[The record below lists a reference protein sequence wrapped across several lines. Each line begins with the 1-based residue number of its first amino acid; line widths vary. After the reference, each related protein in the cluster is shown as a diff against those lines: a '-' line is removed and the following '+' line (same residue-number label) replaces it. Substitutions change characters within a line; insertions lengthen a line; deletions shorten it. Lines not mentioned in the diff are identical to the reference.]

1 MFFSASV
8 EYEVMQAV
16 ILAGERGAPLY
27 PLTARTPR
35 AMLPIVAKPL
45 IQYSLEQLKRHEIR
59 EVILCLQVLPEVFE
73 SRFEDGKALGLS
85 IRYHREQVPL
95 GTAGAVRAVS
105 DRLVGKNILVLN
117 GHVLTDA
124 DLSALVAFHEEKEA
138 AVTLLLTSV
147 PDASRYGAVVRDAE
161 GRVQAFAE
169 KPPVGE
175 VATDTINAGVYVIR
189 REVLRRIPVGTEFSF
204 ERQLFPQLVAEGAP
218 VYGFVAPEHYWRSIT
233 TLNDYQRAQA
243 DVLEQRVQATIEGV
257 EVREG
262 VWVGEGTTIHPTAE
276 IRGRVFLNH
285 HTEVGRDAKIRGTV
299 VIGSRCQIGEGALI
313 EDSVIWRGCVL
324 EEQTEVRGSI
334 LGNHCTVRA
343 GARIRP
349 GAVVGADAVIASIV
363 AHLPSQSEIQ
373 RAGIRF
379 GTDGWRGILADD
391 VTVENVRLLTQALC
405 DWIKSDSVPGDGVIV
420 GYDTRAQSDLF
431 ARAAADVVAANGL
444 RTRLSHAACPSPT
457 VSFACRFFGA
467 AAGIV
472 ITASHNPASFSGM
485 KVKAHYGGPASPAM
499 TTRIEE
505 KLRELLMSGGT
516 PRTEGGTVELTDLAA
531 PYLAHCARF
540 VDLSAL
546 KQAGMVVIDALHG
559 AAAGYLSQLLA
570 PTGVAL
576 QEIRAERNPFFGGV
590 TPDPTPE
597 NLEALFRA
605 VPAAQATLGLALDC
619 DGDRLGACDA
629 SGTFV
634 DAHKLFALLLR
645 HLVKT
650 RGQTGGVVRTI
661 STTQMVD
668 KLCAAYGLPLAETPV
683 GFKFLSA
690 KMLEGSILIA
700 GEESGGFGVAG
711 HLPERD
717 AILSALLLLEALA
730 LSRKSLTELLVELVS
745 EVGPHEYTR
754 INLRPTPAQMHRI
767 HTALQSFKET
777 HFAGAPIAAIRRLD
791 GTRLDFTDGSWLLL
805 RPSGTEPLVRVYA
818 EAATRE
824 RARELTGAGVS
835 FIVTS

>member
-1 MFFSASV
+1 MFFTASV
-8 EYEVMQAV
+8 KYSYMQAV

-45 IQYSLEQLKRHEIR
+45 IQYSLELLTRHQIND
-59 EVILCLQVLPEVFE
+59 VLLCLQVLPEVFE
-73 SRFEDGKALGLS
+73 SRFEDGRALGLNL
-85 IRYHREQVPL
+85 RYHREQVPL

-105 DRLVGKNILVLN
+105 DRTVGKSILVLN

-124 DLSALVAFHEEKEA
+124 DLSALIAFHDEKEA
-138 AVTLLLTSV
+138 AVTLLLARV
-147 PDASRYGAVVRDAE
+147 PDASAYGAVVRDAE
-161 GRVQAFAE
+161 GRVLAFSE

-189 REVLRRIPVGTEFSF
+189 RDILRRIPVGTEFSF
-204 ERQLFPQLVAEGAP
+204 ERQLFPQLVAEGIP
-218 VYGFVAPEHYWRSIT
+218 VYGFLAEESYWRSIT
-233 TLNDYQRAQA
+233 TLNDYQRAQS
-243 DVLEQRVQATIEGV
+243 DVLEQRVVAKIEGV

-262 VWVGEGTTIHPTAE
+262 VWVGEGATIHPTAE

-299 VIGSRCQIGEGALI
+299 VVGSRCQIGEGALI

-324 EEQTEVRGSI
+324 EELTEVRGSI
-334 LGNHCTVRA
+334 LGSHCTVRQ

-349 GAVVGADAVIASIV
+349 GAVVGADAVIASVV
-363 AHLPSQSEIQ
+363 AHLPSQTEFQ

-391 VTVENVRLLTQALC
+391 VTVENIRLLTQALC
-405 DWIKSDSVPGDGVIV
+405 DWVKADAVPGEGVVV
-420 GYDTRAQSDLF
+420 GYDTRSQSDLL
-431 ARAAADVVAANGL
+431 ARAAAEVVAANGL
-444 RTRLSHAACPSPT
+444 RARLSRDPCPSPA

-472 ITASHNPASFSGM
+472 ITASHNPATFSGL
-485 KVKAHYGGPASPAM
+485 KVKAHYGGPASPQM
-499 TTRIEE
+499 TARIEE
-505 KLRELLMSGGT
+505 KLRELLMSGGGA
-516 PRTEGGTVELTDLAA
+516 RTEGGTVEVIDLAV

-540 VDLSAL
+540 VDLTQIAR
-546 KQAGMVVIDALHG
+546 AGLVVVDALHG
-559 AAAGYLSQLLA
+559 ATAGYLPRLLNPA
-570 PTGVAL
+570 GGHV
-576 QEIRAERNPFFGGV
+576 QELRAERNPAFGGV

-597 NLEALFRA
+597 NLDALFLA
-605 VPAAQATLGLALDC
+605 VPTAQAALGLAFDC

-629 SGTFV
+629 TGAFV

-645 HLVKT
+645 HLVRA
-650 RGQTGGVVRTI
+650 RGATGSVVRTV
-661 STTQMVD
+661 STTRMVD
-668 KLCAAYGLPLAETPV
+668 KLCAAYSLPLSETPI

-690 KMLEGSILIA
+690 KMLEGDILIA

-730 LSRKSLTELLVELVS
+730 LSGCSLTELLAELVA
-745 EVGPHEYTR
+745 EVGEHEYVR
-754 INLRPTPAQMHRI
+754 INLRPTPAQMRRI

-777 HFAGAPIAAIRRLD
+777 HFAGAEIAAIRRRD
-791 GTRLDFTDGSWLLL
+791 GTRLDFTDGSWLLI

-818 EAATRE
+818 EAATRS
-824 RARELTGAGVS
+824 RARELTSAGVS
-835 FIVTS
+835 FIVSY

>member
-1 MFFSASV
+1 
-8 EYEVMQAV
+8 MQAV

-45 IQYSLEQLKRHEIR
+45 VQYSLELLKRHSISDA
-59 EVILCLQVLPEVFE
+59 ILCLQVLPEVFE
-73 SRFEDGKALGLS
+73 SRFEEGKELGLTL
-85 IRYHREQVPL
+85 RYHREQVPL

-124 DLSALVAFHEEKEA
+124 NLSALIAFHEEKEA
-138 AVTLLLTSV
+138 AVTILLATVS
-147 PDASRYGAVVRDAE
+147 DASRYGAVVRDAE
-161 GRVQAFAE
+161 GRVLAFAE

-175 VATDTINAGVYVIR
+175 VATDTINAGIYVIR
-189 REVLRRIPVGTEFSF
+189 RDILRRIPAGTEFSF

-218 VYGFVAPEHYWRSIT
+218 VYGCVAQDRYWRSIT
-233 TLNDYQRAQA
+233 TLTDYQRAQS
-243 DVLEQRVQATIEGV
+243 DVLEQRVEARIEGV

-262 VWVGEGTTIHPTAE
+262 VWVGEGATIHPTAE

-285 HTEVGRDAKIRGTV
+285 HTDVGRGAQIRGTV

-349 GAVVGADAVIASIV
+349 GAVVGADAVIASVV
-363 AHLPSQSEIQ
+363 AHLPSQSEVQ

-379 GTDGWRGILADD
+379 GTDGWRGILGDD
-391 VTVENVRLLTQALC
+391 VTFENVRLVTQALC
-405 DWIKSDSVPGDGVIV
+405 DWVKSDAVPGEGVII
-420 GYDTRAQSDLF
+420 GYDTRSQSDLL
-431 ARAAADVVAANGL
+431 ARAAAEVVAANGL
-444 RTRLSHAACPSPT
+444 RARLSRSACPSPT

-467 AAGIV
+467 AAGLV
-472 ITASHNPASFSGM
+472 VTASHNPASFSGL
-485 KVKAHYGGPASPAM
+485 KVKANYGGPASPEM

-516 PRTEGGTVELTDLAA
+516 ARTEGGAVEVTDLAA

-540 VDLSAL
+540 VPLERLSA
-546 KQAGMVVIDALHG
+546 AGLVVVDALHG
-559 AAAGYLSQLLA
+559 AAAGYLTQLLA
-570 PTGVAL
+570 PAGVAI
-576 QEIRAERNPFFGGV
+576 QEIRTERNPFFGGV
-590 TPDPTPE
+590 IPDPTPE
-597 NLEALFRA
+597 NLEALFTA
-605 VPAAQATLGLALDC
+605 VPAAQATLGLALDG

-629 SGTFV
+629 SGAYV

-645 HLVKT
+645 HLIRT
-650 RGQTGGVVRTI
+650 RDGKGSVVRTV
-661 STTQMVD
+661 STTRMID
-668 KLCAAYGLPLAETPV
+668 KLCAAHNLSLIETPI
-683 GFKFLSA
+683 GFKFLCQ
-690 KMLEGSILIA
+690 KMLTEDILLA
-700 GEESGGFGVAG
+700 GEESGGFGIAG

-717 AILSALLLLEALA
+717 AVLSALLVLEAVA
-730 LSRKSLTELLVELVS
+730 LSGKSLPELLSELTE
-745 EVGPHEYTR
+745 EVGPHEYLR

-767 HTALQSFKET
+767 HTALQGFRET
-777 HFAGAPIAAIRRLD
+777 HLAGAEIAAIRRRD

-818 EAATRE
+818 EAATRT
-824 RARELTGAGVS
+824 RARELTEAGAS
-835 FIVTS
+835 FIVSS

>member
-1 MFFSASV
+1 
-8 EYEVMQAV
+8 MQAV

-45 IQYSLEQLKRHEIR
+45 VQYSLEQLRRHEIR
-59 EVILCLQVLPEVFE
+59 EVLLCLQVLPEVFE

-85 IRYHREQVPL
+85 LRYHREQVPL
-95 GTAGAVRAVS
+95 GTAGAVRAVA

-138 AVTLLLTSV
+138 AVTLLLATV

-161 GRVQAFAE
+161 GRVLAFAE

-189 REVLRRIPVGTEFSF
+189 RDILRRIPVGTEFSF

-218 VYGFVAPEHYWRSIT
+218 VYGFVAQGHYWRSIT

-243 DVLEQRVQATIEGV
+243 DVLEQRVLAKIEGV

-262 VWVGEGTTIHPTAE
+262 VWIGEGATIHPTAE

-285 HTEVGRDAKIRGTV
+285 HTEVGRGAKIRGTV
-299 VIGSRCQIGEGALI
+299 VIGSRCQIGEGALV

-343 GARIRP
+343 GARVRP
-349 GAVVGADAVIASIV
+349 GAVVGADAVIASVV

-405 DWIKSDSVPGDGVIV
+405 DWLKSDAVVGDGVV
-420 GYDTRAQSDLF
+420 LGYDTRTQSDLL
-431 ARAAADVVAANGL
+431 ARAAAEVVAANGL
-444 RTRLSHAACPSPT
+444 RARLSRDACPSPT

-472 ITASHNPASFSGM
+472 ITASHNPAPFSGL
-485 KVKAHYGGPASPAM
+485 KVKANYGGPASPAM
-499 TTRIEE
+499 TARIEE
-505 KLRELLMSGGT
+505 KLRELLMSGGA
-516 PRTEGGTVELTDLAA
+516 PRTEGGEVELTDLAA

-540 VDLSAL
+540 VNPSNLASA
-546 KQAGMVVIDALHG
+546 GTVVVDSIHG
-559 AAAGYLSQLLA
+559 AAAGYLTRLLA
-570 PTGVAL
+570 PAGVPVK
-576 QEIRAERNPFFGGV
+576 EIRAERNPAFGGV
-590 TPDPTPE
+590 IPDPTPE
-597 NLEALFRA
+597 NLEALFSA
-605 VPAAQATLGLALDC
+605 VPAAQAALGLALDG

-629 SGTFV
+629 SGGFV

-645 HLVKT
+645 HLVQA
-650 RGQTGGVVRTI
+650 RGQRGSVVRTI
-661 STTQMVD
+661 STTRMVD
-668 KLCAAYGLPLAETPV
+668 KLCAAYGLPLVETPI
-683 GFKFLSA
+683 GFKFLCA
-690 KMLEGSILIA
+690 RMLEGDILIA

-717 AILSALLLLEALA
+717 AVLSALLVLEAVALSGSSLAQLLEELA
-730 LSRKSLTELLVELVS
+730 E
-745 EVGPHEYTR
+745 EVGPHEYIR
-754 INLRPTPAQMHRI
+754 MNLRPTPAQMHRI
-767 HTALQSFKET
+767 HTALQSFKDS
-777 HFAGAPIAAIRRLD
+777 HFAGAQIAAIRRRD

-824 RARELTGAGVS
+824 RARALTEAGVS
-835 FIVTS
+835 FIVMS

>member
-1 MFFSASV
+1 
-8 EYEVMQAV
+8 MQAV

-45 IQYSLEQLKRHEIR
+45 VQYSLELLQRHAISDA
-59 EVILCLQVLPEVFE
+59 ILCLQVLPEVFE
-73 SRFEDGKALGLS
+73 SRFDDGKALGLNL
-85 IRYHREQVPL
+85 RYHREQVPL

-124 DLSALVAFHEEKEA
+124 DLTALIAFHEEKQA
-138 AVTLLLTSV
+138 AVTLLLATV

-161 GRVQAFAE
+161 GRVLAFSE

-175 VATDTINAGVYVIR
+175 VATDTINAGIYVIR
-189 REVLRRIPVGTEFSF
+189 RDILRRIPSGTEFSF

-218 VYGFVAPEHYWRSIT
+218 VYGCVAEGRYWRSIT
-233 TLNDYQRAQA
+233 TLNDYQRAQS
-243 DVLEQRVQATIEGV
+243 DVLEQHVTAKIEGI

-262 VWVGEGTTIHPTAE
+262 VWVGEGATIHPTAE

-285 HTEVGRDAKIRGTV
+285 HTEVGRDAKILGTV
-299 VIGSRCQIGEGALI
+299 VIGSRCLIGEGALV

-349 GAVVGADAVIASIV
+349 GAVVGADAVIASVV

-391 VTVENVRLLTQALC
+391 VTVENVRLLTQAIC
-405 DWIKSDSVPGDGVIV
+405 DWVRSDSVPGDGIVV
-420 GYDTRAQSDLF
+420 GYDTRAQSDLL
-431 ARAAADVVAANGL
+431 ARAAAEVVAANGL
-444 RTRLSHAACPSPT
+444 RSRLSLQPCPSPT

-472 ITASHNPASFSGM
+472 ITASHNPAAFSGV

-499 TTRIEE
+499 TRRIEE
-505 KLRELLMSGGT
+505 KLRELMMSGGVA
-516 PRTEGGTVELTDLAA
+516 RSEGGKVEHADLAI

-540 VDLSAL
+540 VNLEKLAA
-546 KQAGMVVIDALHG
+546 AGPVVVDALHG
-559 AAAGYLSQLLA
+559 ATAGYLTQLLA
-570 PTGVAL
+570 PVGVAI
-576 QEIRAERNPFFGGV
+576 QEIRAERNPSFGGI

-597 NLEALFRA
+597 NLEALFAA
-605 VPAAQATLGLALDC
+605 VPAAQAALGLAMDC

-629 SGTFV
+629 SGAYV

-645 HLVKT
+645 HLVRA
-650 RGQTGGVVRTI
+650 RGGKGGVVRTV
-661 STTQMVD
+661 STTRMVD
-668 KLCAAYGLPLAETPV
+668 KLCAFHGLPLTETSI
-683 GFKFLSA
+683 GFKFLCE
-690 KMLEGSILIA
+690 KMLAGDILLA

-717 AILSALLLLEALA
+717 AILSALLVLEAVA
-730 LSRKSLTELLVELVS
+730 ISGKSLPELLAELTD
-745 EVGPHEYTR
+745 EVGPHEYLR

-767 HTALQSFKET
+767 HTALQSFKEPS
-777 HFAGAPIAAIRRLD
+777 FAGAQITAIRRRD
-791 GTRLDFTDGSWLLL
+791 GTRLDFEDGSWLLL

-818 EAATRE
+818 EAATRD
-824 RARELTGAGVS
+824 RARELTQAGAA
-835 FIVTS
+835 FIVTA